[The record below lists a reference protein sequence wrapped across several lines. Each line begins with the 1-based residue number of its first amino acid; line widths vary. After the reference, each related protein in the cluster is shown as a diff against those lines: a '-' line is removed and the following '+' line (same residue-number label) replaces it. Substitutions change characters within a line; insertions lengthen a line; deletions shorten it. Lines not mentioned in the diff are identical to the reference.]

1 MPISPNVPRWNTL
14 TVVSSAA
21 LSALLTF
28 GLAWLTAGNSTGKT
42 QPKTVSVASFQSR
55 KVQSSQENWSDSWH
69 QLQKQPACAVRNKE
83 LAAMLEQLARTD
95 PQRALALAEAES
107 NWILR
112 DELLDAALRGWGATA
127 PDAAA
132 DWAINHRLDQRMRYV
147 SAVLSGAVEQPSE
160 AVRVALR
167 VCKADPGPAAD
178 YGHALINA
186 LVDKVGSFAEA
197 TRFASTVGTDRQQF
211 LLDSAY
217 YQWAKY
223 QPEQA
228 LASLNQ
234 ITDPNIKASAYEGML
249 AGWAAA
255 DATKLASLALSMP
268 PGEDRL
274 KAFNVALPKWIE
286 KDPTAATE
294 WIGNQDPSP
303 DLNAGVAAIATLPS
317 MIARN
322 PLLSFDWADSIT
334 DSAQRIM
341 TKHEI
346 FTQWAQKDFPA
357 AVEYARNVKNP
368 DERDMMTEALAGMRQ
383 GG

>member
-1 MPISPNVPRWNTL
+1 MPIPLNVPRWNTP
-14 TVVSSAA
+14 TVVGSAA
-21 LSALLTF
+21 LTALLAF
-28 GLAWLTAGNSTGKT
+28 GLAWFTTEKPTSDAQSKIVSATSPLT
-42 QPKTVSVASFQSR
+42 PKTPASPA
-55 KVQSSQENWSDSWH
+55 NWTDTWQ
-69 QLQKQPACAVRNKE
+69 QLQKKPACSTRNKK
-83 LAAMLEQLARTD
+83 LAALLEQLARTN
-95 PQRALALAEAES
+95 PQQALALAEAES
-107 NWILR
+107 NWLLR
-112 DELLDAALRGWGATA
+112 DDLRDAALRGWGATA

-147 SAVLSGAVEQPSE
+147 SAVLSGAVEQPAE

-167 VCKADPGPAAD
+167 ICKADPGPAAD

-217 YQWAKY
+217 FQWAKY

-228 LASLNQ
+228 LAAVNQ
-234 ITDPNIKASAYEGML
+234 IAEPTIKSSAYDGLL
-249 AGWAAA
+249 AGWADA
-255 DATKLASLALSMP
+255 DATKLASLALTMP

-274 KAFNVALPKWIE
+274 KAFNIALPKWIE
-286 KDPTAATE
+286 NDPTAATE

-303 DLNAGVAAIATLPS
+303 DLDTGIAAVATLPA
-317 MIARN
+317 MISQN
-322 PLLSFDWADSIT
+322 PRLSFDWADSIT
-334 DSAQRIM
+334 DSSQRIM

-346 FTQWAQKDFPA
+346 FTQWALKDFKA
-357 AVEYARNVKNP
+357 AVEYSRNVKNP
-368 DERDMMTEALAGMRQ
+368 DERDMMNEALAGMRQ

>member
-1 MPISPNVPRWNTL
+1 MPISPNLPRWNTL
-14 TVVSSAA
+14 TVISGAA
-21 LSALLTF
+21 LSALFAF
-28 GLAWLTAGNSTGKT
+28 GLAWFTAEKSTREARS
-42 QPKTVSVASFQSR
+42 KTVSAASSLVR
-55 KVQSSQENWSDSWH
+55 KTQSSAGDWTDSWQ
-69 QLQKQPACAVRNKE
+69 QLQKQPACVTRNKE
-83 LAAMLEQLARTD
+83 LAALLEKLARTD

-107 NWILR
+107 NWLLR
-112 DELLDAALRGWGATA
+112 DELRDAALRGWGATA

-132 DWAINHRLDQRMRYV
+132 DWAVNHRLDQRMRYV
-147 SAVLSGAVEQPSE
+147 SAVLSGAVEQPNE

-167 VCKADPGPAAD
+167 LCKADPGPAAD

-228 LASLNQ
+228 LAAINQ
-234 ITDPNIKASAYEGML
+234 ITDPNIKASAYDGML
-249 AGWAAA
+249 AGWASA
-255 DATKLASLALSMP
+255 DATKLASLALTMP

-286 KDPTAATE
+286 KDPAAATE

-317 MIARN
+317 MIAQN
-322 PLLSFDWADSIT
+322 PRLSFDWADSIT

-346 FTQWAQKDFPA
+346 FTQWAQKDFQA

-368 DERDMMTEALAGMRQ
+368 DERDMMSEALAGMRH